1 MLYYG
6 SLLPRFAGKESP
18 MRRWLYRLYLQF
30 ATVNLRLR
38 QRLFAIALGRRRAD
52 LAGADLSYLVLSGTN
67 LRDANLREANLRRA
81 DLSGVNLQGAD
92 LSGADL
98 TGARVSE
105 EQLAQARSLA
115 GTILPDGTIHI

>member
-1 MLYYG
+1 
-6 SLLPRFAGKESP
+6 
-18 MRRWLYRLYLQF
+18 MRRWLYRLYLQL
-30 ATVNLRLR
+30 ATANIRFR
-38 QRLFAIALGRRRAD
+38 QRLFAIALGRRKAD

-67 LRDANLREANLRRA
+67 LRQANLREANLRRA
-81 DLSGVNLQGAD
+81 DLSNVNLDGAD

-105 EQLAQARSLA
+105 EQLSLAGSLA